1 MSRKVLVVVHQEKST
16 PGRVGEFLTARGY
29 ELDRRCP
36 MMGDPLPTDLS
47 QYAASVVFG
56 GPMSA
61 NDDHLPGI
69 RAELDWLEKYGI
81 PSGRPLLGI
90 CLGGQQ
96 IARVLGARVGR
107 HCDGLVEI
115 GYYEVAPTDSGG
127 DFLDCPTVFYQW
139 HTETFEIP
147 DDTVLPVLP
156 TYMCT
161 TSSSR
166 RPLTSSN
173 RIAPRIR
180 SPLKDGLVMILVR
193 ISCTRANISSSFVID
208 ASGLNTFMSRQG
220 IAGERAHE
228 QEARGG
234 PVAADPLARAL
245 GQGKN
250 ECAATVGNQAAHQQA
265 EGVRDHS

>member
-69 RAELDWLEKYGI
+69 RAELDWLEKYAI

-115 GYYEVAPTDSGG
+115 GYYEVTPTESGG
-127 DFLDCPTVFYQW
+127 DFLECPTVFYQW

-147 DDTVLPVLP
+147 DDAVHLAHNENFAGQAFRYDGC
-156 TYMCT
+156 TYAVEFHPEMTREMVDSWCQ
-161 TSSSR
+161 SEGG
-166 RPLTSSN
+166 
-173 RIAPRIR
+173 
-180 SPLKDGLVMILVR
+180 SPKLGMPGAQPHEAHLEGYARFAAETDRWLGRFLDQRFLV
-193 ISCTRANISSSFVID
+193 
-208 ASGLNTFMSRQG
+208 
-220 IAGERAHE
+220 
-228 QEARGG
+228 
-234 PVAADPLARAL
+234 
-245 GQGKN
+245 
-250 ECAATVGNQAAHQQA
+250 A
-265 EGVRDHS
+265 ETE